1 MHCCELF
8 LDKSTQNYPF
18 EYFAIPGINI
28 LCFLPAFRCAD
39 EAAREERVSQAGG
52 VGAAEGGGAAAA
64 AGRVQP
70 RPDGGEPDRLQHP
83 AGPHGAL
90 VQRRLPRPG
99 RPGAQLAR
107 PARRP
112 HRDAAQAPL
121 PRPQEDG
128 AAQAQ
133 AQALRQEQK
142 LRLERHLSLGGRQ
155 KFATRPS
162 QGLYTPKIATKN

>member
-1 MHCCELF
+1 MHINLV
-8 LDKSTQNYPF
+8 KSTIAKSKILH
-18 EYFAIPGINI
+18 YFAKSKHFTQKLSIICVC
-28 LCFLPAFRCAD
+28 LYCFSHPWTKYFVFRPIRCAD
-39 EAAREERVSQAGG
+39 EAAREERVPQAGG
-52 VGAAEGGGAAAA
+52 VGAAEGGGVAAA

-70 RPDGGEPDRLQHP
+70 RADGGQPDRLQHP

-90 VQRRLPRPG
+90 VQRRLPRSG

-128 AAQAQ
+128 AAQ
-133 AQALRQEQK
+133 
-142 LRLERHLSLGGRQ
+142 
-155 KFATRPS
+155 T
-162 QGLYTPKIATKN
+162 